1 MFKRIIALICTL
13 AICFSLVVFPA
24 FAEDYT
30 SSAVSYWDAIVIGLR
45 DGTTSGLNFFYDGLG
60 DVAGKVVS
68 NLSSNLC
75 GSSDDGLHH
84 ADHLSDQGGQ
94 DSNGQYV
101 NAKCKFC
108 GDTFRCY
115 GADISDAYDDYVK
128 TNSGGNN
135 SSFAINSSGQYI
147 VYLES
152 MGALEYYRDSGSSY
166 AYPSDV
172 YQQYIGN
179 TALTSSEHLQLVPY
193 ESEHLY
199 TGSNYVASYAYIPLF
214 RFTAPFNCNVAWHLP
229 TWSNGCY
236 ADYSYSSSLNG
247 ARSSVTKNSLYSF
260 SSDNAAS
267 FFSGEST
274 VLGLYM
280 YNSRY
285 CQNVSQYVRIMG
297 YRPLVSFGDLA
308 SNCYAICTPLTSTTL
323 PGSSTR
329 PSTIIKNVYNISNN
343 TTINNMFNET
353 NNTYIDA
360 STGDTYN
367 VTNWEYN
374 YASRFYSFT
383 YDDSDSVQHTVVI
396 TYADDF
402 VVVTDN
408 GTTSYYYYGF
418 DDGGGSGGGGSSG
431 GDSSGDSSGG
441 GSGGG
446 SSIDYTPVIND
457 IIEKL
462 QTLIERGDA
471 NSEYLKKVMEAL
483 DSINSN
489 TKDTYL
495 ILLDLLNRINTGL
508 SYTDDSGKTYTVSE
522 LAYYIYRYLQENL
535 DTKVSG
541 ISALLEKILIAI
553 ESISPN
559 INVDVDIDGDGETDS
574 PETWFSNFLGKF
586 NFLGTLYDCAKQLV
600 ADVTGDAAS
609 AQAVADGIASV
620 DDLQKEH
627 AVSLTSAE
635 AAEVAPQDVSYTVP
649 EMLLNFPSV
658 TWQGV
663 NFGNMSAIDL
673 SWYAPYK
680 STVDNIVSGFLWLG
694 FLWLLIK
701 RAPGIIQGSAMAEA
715 DAIKIQDRR

>member
-1 MFKRIIALICTL
+1 MIGIRNNLESIPFGENSL
-13 AICFSLVVFPA
+13 ASKMA
-24 FAEDYT
+24 
-30 SSAVSYWDAIVIGLR
+30 
-45 DGTTSGLNFFYDGLG
+45 
-60 DVAGKVVS
+60 S
-68 NLSSNLC
+68 NLSQNLC
-75 GSSDDGLHH
+75 AASDSPDGFHH
-84 ADHLSDQGGQ
+84 ASKFSAPGGK
-94 DSNGQYV
+94 DEHGAYNWAVCNY
-101 NAKCKFC
+101 C
-108 GDTFRCY
+108 GANFKVY
-115 GADISDAYDDYVK
+115 PADLKDAYNDYVK
-128 TNSGGNN
+128 TNSGSDG
-135 SSFAINSSGQYI
+135 SSFAVNSSGQYI
-147 VYLES
+147 VYPKLL
-152 MGALEYYRDSGSSY
+152 GALEYYRDSGTAYVEDGNVY
-166 AYPSDV
+166 A
-172 YQQYIGN
+172 QYMGTKQLASN
-179 TALTSSEHLQLVPY
+179 EHVSLVPY
-193 ESEHLY
+193 EAEHLY
-199 TGSNYVASYAYIPLF
+199 TGSNKVYGYAYIPLF
-214 RFTAPFNCNVAWHLP
+214 RFTAPFNCTVTWNIPSFANGHLG
-229 TWSNGCY
+229 S
-236 ADYSYSSSLNG
+236 YSYFSTLNG
-247 ARSSVTKNSLYSF
+247 GRTSYS
-260 SSDNAAS
+260 
-267 FFSGEST
+267 
-274 VLGLYM
+274 
-280 YNSRY
+280 
-285 CQNVSQYVRIMG
+285 NVSIYYSTYSGTGTFFTGETADIGFYLTGKAGNMSQYNFISG
-297 YRPLVSFGDLA
+297 YRPVVSFGSLA
-308 SNCYAICTPLTSTTL
+308 PYLYLVCTPLTSTTL
-323 PGSSTR
+323 PGISTR
-329 PSTIIKNVYNISNN
+329 PVSYIKNIYNITNN
-343 TTINNMFNET
+343 TTISNIFNET

-383 YDDSDSVQHTVVI
+383 YDGSDGTAHTVVI

-402 VVVTDN
+402 VTVTDN
-408 GTTSYYYYGF
+408 GTTNYYYYGF
-418 DDGGGSGGGGSSG
+418 DSDPGTGGGSSG
-431 GDSSGDSSGG
+431 GDSSGGSGGYSSGG
-441 GSGGG
+441 GSSSGG
-446 SSIDYTPVIND
+446 SSGIDYTPAIND

-462 QTLIERGDA
+462 QTLIEQGDA
-471 NSEYLKKVMEAL
+471 NSEYLQQVLAAL

-489 TKDTYL
+489 TKDTYQT
-495 ILLDLLNRINTGL
+495 LLELLNRVNTGL

-522 LAYYIYRYLQENL
+522 LAYYIYRYLQDNL

-541 ISALLEKILIAI
+541 ISALLEKILKAI

-609 AQAVADGIASV
+609 AQAVADGVASV

-635 AAEVAPQDVSYTVP
+635 AAEVAPQGVSYTVP